1 MKKGK
6 LEYQQQQFFNMKQN
20 FSFPIS
26 YGLSKTGLP
35 LIPVIVG
42 DYALCFIIDSG
53 ATLSLLDSSVADR
66 LGDLAN
72 KNNKNSIILGI
83 DGKHRELEHSTTLS
97 FQIDEYTF
105 THTFD
110 CESLFEALIKIEIE
124 SDIQVHGI
132 LGNDFL
138 LKNKWIIDFEK
149 LEIYSMQKADNSNKA

>member
-1 MKKGK
+1 
-6 LEYQQQQFFNMKQN
+6 MKQN

-35 LIPVIVG
+35 LIPVQIG
-42 DYALCFIIDSG
+42 DYALCFIIDTG

-72 KNNKNSIILGI
+72 INNKSNFILGI
-83 DGKHRELEHSTTLS
+83 DGKHREARHTATLS
-97 FQIDEYTF
+97 FQIDEYSF
-105 THTFD
+105 THTFV
-110 CESLFEALIKIEIE
+110 CESLFEALIKFEIE

-149 LEIYSMQKADNSNKA
+149 LEIYSMQKADNSNIA